1 MAKPLI
7 KIDIV
12 SDVVCPWCYI
22 GKRRLEKAMNQLKDE
37 MVFEAEFHPFEL
49 NPTLPAEGVDQ
60 KKYLSDKFDGEERYH
75 QITAH
80 TTKIASQE
88 GLKFSFEKQLISPN
102 TFQSH
107 RLIAWA
113 KKFNKQAA
121 MKEALMSAYFEK
133 GIDLSKKEN
142 LAALAARVELDKI
155 KTEKFLNSDDLSD
168 EVKKEEQLNYQ
179 RGISSVPYFIIN
191 NKYGLSGAQPTEV
204 FVQAL
209 REIATEVMNGFS
221 ESDEVGE
228 RC

>member
-1 MAKPLI
+1 
-7 KIDIV
+7 
-12 SDVVCPWCYI
+12 
-22 GKRRLEKAMNQLKDE
+22 
-37 MVFEAEFHPFEL
+37 
-49 NPTLPAEGVDQ
+49 
-60 KKYLSDKFDGEERYH
+60 
-75 QITAH
+75 
-80 TTKIASQE
+80 
-88 GLKFSFEKQLISPN
+88 
-102 TFQSH
+102 
-107 RLIAWA
+107 
-113 KKFNKQAA
+113 

-142 LAALAARVELDKI
+142 LAALAARVDLDKI